1 MSRPGKSARLRRG
14 RAIQTKLNVE
24 IMLDEITK
32 QIETDISRRSTKLQ
46 LFINAYNKQFRKY
59 SMDELYDD
67 IMRMVFKGING
78 ALVLYASNLNGQV
91 LIELAGIL
99 ERYAIVYITELFKS
113 FPDRLLMVKKLLEK
127 SFLDELAKSLI
138 VLGLLDQSDEQGII
152 QLKRARDG
160 IAHKNVT
167 IISKKLNN
175 GKPLNFLE
183 IDFVMSKKNTLPY
196 IITVIK
202 LLYKVIKSISI
213 EDRQIRN
220 RTTNVRR

>member
-1 MSRPGKSARLRRG
+1 M
-14 RAIQTKLNVE
+14 
-24 IMLDEITK
+24 DE
-32 QIETDISRRSTKLQ
+32 
-46 LFINAYNKQFRKY
+46 FINAYNKQFRKY

-78 ALVLYASNLNGQV
+78 ALVLYASNLNGQA

-152 QLKRARDG
+152 LSHFYYLFYNSLSLSILSLKKD
-160 IAHKNVT
+160 NQV
-167 IISKKLNN
+167 
-175 GKPLNFLE
+175 PE
-183 IDFVMSKKNTLPY
+183 C
-196 IITVIK
+196 
-202 LLYKVIKSISI
+202 LLY
-213 EDRQIRN
+213 
-220 RTTNVRR
+220 